1 MAVEKNYPFL
11 LKPIGEVVT
20 NEAISEHSLRKH
32 DVRHINEMR
41 IRICNMYLDLE
52 DEDLRKFSLMGE
64 ILALPVEQLTQ
75 THLDQKELDFLESLF
90 QSNGFQLGEFSNEP
104 DLITSDGF
112 IREMNQEEA
121 KTAIQR
127 VIEKQGNSFRLKV
140 SFNVEVDVFVDDPKI
155 SRQLLEQ
162 TADTAEFREFASAK
176 LLELAQNQHADD
188 TGTDTP
194 TPPTHP

>member
-194 TPPTHP
+194 TPPTHL

>member
-127 VIEKQGNSFRLKV
+127 MIEKQGNSFRLKV